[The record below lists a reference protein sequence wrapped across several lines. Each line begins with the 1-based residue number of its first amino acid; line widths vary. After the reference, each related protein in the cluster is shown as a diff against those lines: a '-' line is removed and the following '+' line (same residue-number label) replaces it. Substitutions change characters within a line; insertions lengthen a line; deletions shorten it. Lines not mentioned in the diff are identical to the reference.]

1 MESLGL
7 DFSKLF
13 FKKHGKQVF
22 QDICNQIRG
31 EYNGNCDTSYIDT
44 VFTVAFISYFGVT
57 DISKM
62 RLLGGISKD
71 IDIKNI
77 QKIHKKSISIIQK
90 YIENSNTENTKR
102 GET

>member
-22 QDICNQIRG
+22 QDIVKQIKV
-31 EYNGNCDTSYIDT
+31 EYNGNCDISYIDT
-44 VFTVAFISYFGVT
+44 VFTVAFISYFGVADT
-57 DISKM
+57 SKI

-71 IDIKNI
+71 IDIKSI
-77 QKIHKKSISIIQK
+77 QKIHKKSISQIQN
-90 YIENSNTENTKR
+90 YIENSNNENTKR

>member
-1 MESLGL
+1 MESLGINFRENFL
-7 DFSKLF
+7 
-13 FKKHGKQVF
+13 KKHGEQIF
-22 QDICNQIRG
+22 QDICNQIRV
-31 EYNGNCDTSYIDT
+31 EYNGNCDASYIDT

-77 QKIHKKSISIIQK
+77 QKIHRKSISQIQK
-90 YIENSNTENTKR
+90 YIKNTNNKNPKK
-102 GET
+102 

>member
-1 MESLGL
+1 MGNISINFRER
-7 DFSKLF
+7 F
-13 FKKHGKQVF
+13 FKKHGEQVF
-22 QDICNQIRG
+22 QNICNQIRV
-31 EYNGNCDTSYIDT
+31 EYNGNCDISYIDT

-77 QKIHKKSISIIQK
+77 QVIHKKSISIIQN
-90 YIENSNTENTKR
+90 YIENTNKEI
-102 GET
+102 

>member
-31 EYNGNCDTSYIDT
+31 EYNGDCDTNYIDT

-62 RLLGGISKD
+62 RLLGSISKD

-77 QKIHKKSISIIQK
+77 QKIHKKSISQIQN
-90 YIENSNTENTKR
+90 YIENINKKNFKK
-102 GET
+102 

>member
-31 EYNGNCDTSYIDT
+31 EYNGNCDANYIDT
-44 VFTVAFISYFGVT
+44 VFSVAFISYFGVT

-77 QKIHKKSISIIQK
+77 QKIHKKSISQIQN
-90 YIENSNTENTKR
+90 YIENINKKNFKK
-102 GET
+102 

>member
-13 FKKHGKQVF
+13 LKKHGKQVF

-31 EYNGNCDTSYIDT
+31 EYNGDCDTNYIDT

-57 DISKM
+57 DISRM

-71 IDIKNI
+71 IDIKSI
-77 QKIHKKSISIIQK
+77 QKIHKKSISQIQK
-90 YIENSNTENTKR
+90 YIENTNNKNPKK
-102 GET
+102 